1 MPKSMRQ
8 SVLSPR
14 RSAPPLARGALHVA
28 LVVALWAF
36 AAPAQAAPAKE
47 REAAAAEKL
56 YRELGSSMFCKC
68 GGCRERLLECSMV
81 NCQFKETATRFLRE
95 ECRDAE
101 KSPDQ
106 IRAAMIER
114 FGPEIMQVHQDSLL
128 YPVLFGAAFL
138 TLAVF
143 GVALWFFGARG
154 RSEEPP
160 PAPPK
165 GDDPALEQRILR
177 EMEELE

>member
-1 MPKSMRQ
+1 MSAAGSQKPE
-8 SVLSPR
+8 VR
-14 RSAPPLARGALHVA
+14 RISGS
-28 LVVALWAF
+28 LVVLLALLWA
-36 AAPAQAAPAKE
+36 APLHSAPAKE
-47 REAAAAEKL
+47 REAAAAERL

-101 KSPDQ
+101 KTPDQ
-106 IRAAMIER
+106 VRAAMIER

-143 GVALWFFGARG
+143 GVALWIFGTRG

-160 PAPPK
+160 PAK

-177 EMEELE
+177 EMEEIE